1 MNDLILA
8 RVLDVAPLFEQ
19 ISQSLDLGNARLI
32 RATSRPIDADGYLS
46 DIVGVTLEWDTKS
59 AAPIH
64 AVLKVSHA
72 GFGQAELPFYQTIA
86 TRLNC
91 PVVPQFFAGGID
103 EPTGR
108 TWVLIEDLSK
118 SHELP
123 SQAPLPPTFARSTQL
138 VEALAKF
145 HAAGWGNGSWQGMS
159 PTLGERLR
167 SSEWLEMVS
176 GRLLAQAGD
185 AVNEQT
191 RDLYA
196 RFTEG
201 FPALVARVE
210 QMRGKTLVHG
220 DAHVWNWMLPR
231 EGLVE
236 VPKLVDWDGWHIGI
250 GAWDLAYMMALQ
262 WDPDV
267 RQRFESAL
275 LDRYHRALETAGVN
289 GYSRTAL
296 QEDYRLAVLLHL
308 RTPIARYM
316 RNMSAYVWW
325 PQLTRIQHAV
335 KDLCCLD
342 LLT

>member
-1 MNDLILA
+1 M
-8 RVLDVAPLFEQ
+8 
-19 ISQSLDLGNARLI
+19 
-32 RATSRPIDADGYLS
+32 
-46 DIVGVTLEWDTKS
+46 
-59 AAPIH
+59 
-64 AVLKVSHA
+64 
-72 GFGQAELPFYQTIA
+72 
-86 TRLNC
+86 
-91 PVVPQFFAGGID
+91 
-103 EPTGR
+103 
-108 TWVLIEDLSK
+108 
-118 SHELP
+118 
-123 SQAPLPPTFARSTQL
+123 
-138 VEALAKF
+138 EALAKF